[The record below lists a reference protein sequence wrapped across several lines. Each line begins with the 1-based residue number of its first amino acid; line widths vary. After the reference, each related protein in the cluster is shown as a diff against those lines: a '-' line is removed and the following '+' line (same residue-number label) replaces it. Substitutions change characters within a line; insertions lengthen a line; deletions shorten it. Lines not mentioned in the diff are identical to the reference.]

1 MTKRLVDIDDELLE
15 ITRQVL
21 GTETLKDTV
30 NAAMEAAVQ
39 ARRTRVRTALDV
51 LAELAGDGR
60 LSDRDVAW

>member
-21 GTETLKDTV
+21 GTKTLKDTV

-51 LAELAGDGR
+51 LAALAGDGR
-60 LSDRDVAW
+60 LSDRDAAW

>member
-39 ARRTRVRTALDV
+39 ARRTSVRTALDV

-60 LSDRDVAW
+60 LSDRDAAW